1 MYIYNITIN
10 IDESAHKKWLSWI
23 HTHIAEV
30 MDTGRFLSAKFTE
43 VLVEEQLGGKTYS
56 IQYTANTSTDLD
68 DFYQYENARL
78 QKKALEKFGDK
89 MVTFSTELK
98 VLKEFF
104 STAIRN

>member
-10 IDESAHKKWLSWI
+10 IDESTYKEWLSWI

-56 IQYTANTSTDLD
+56 IQYTANTRTDLNNY
-68 DFYQYENARL
+68 YQYDDARL
-78 QKKALEKFGDK
+78 QKKALEKFANK
-89 MVTFSTELK
+89 MVTFSTELR
-98 VLKEFF
+98 VIKEFF
-104 STAIRN
+104 PAAIKN